1 MDDKIEDIEID
12 LEAGVEPEI
21 VNDVEGQ
28 DSDDVDLLDNSYLE
42 DDKKPPPYIFLGILL
57 LLIVFVFVKK
67 FMASKVEYPQ
77 IKGVEKVIKNK
88 VE

>member
-28 DSDDVDLLDNSYLE
+28 GSDDVDLLDSSYLE

-57 LLIVFVFVKK
+57 LLIIFVFTKK
-67 FMASKVEYPQ
+67 FMASKVEYPHVKE
-77 IKGVEKVIKNK
+77 IGKIINNRVE
-88 VE
+88 

>member
-1 MDDKIEDIEID
+1 MDDKIEDIEIY

-21 VNDVEGQ
+21 LDDAEGQ
-28 DSDDVDLLDNSYLE
+28 DIDDVDLLDSSYLE
-42 DDKKPPPYIFLGILL
+42 EDKKPPPYIFLGILL
-57 LLIVFVFVKK
+57 LLIIFVFAKK